1 MGIKENLK
9 AVKEEISAEEQF
21 LESVIK
27 TERFFKTKKR
37 YIIGLVVLLVLGAGA
52 YGGYHMVQ
60 QAKLKSANEAY
71 TLLLKDANNT
81 QTLATLKE
89 KNENLYALFLLKN
102 ALAKNDKDSLTT
114 LSSHANPIVK
124 DIASYELSQLDQN
137 TSATSE
143 LFKGFVLLEEG
154 YSLLQNNKVAEA
166 KIKFAQ
172 IETTS
177 PLKQVAQNL
186 EHYQGSK

>member
-81 QTLATLKE
+81 QALATLKE

-102 ALAKNDKDSLTT
+102 ALAKNDKDVLTT

-124 DIASYELSQLDQN
+124 DIASYQLSQLDQN